1 MSINEHDR
9 DRVEAFIVQEVTP
22 LVDRFCVELE
32 SDALSAFSSD
42 VVLASSLNPFT
53 LAKVKKRW
61 TKVVDGVQ
69 ATTKRMFKDQSIDLT
84 PIWQML
90 DSMDLPSTLHQRVSR
105 MLETGVNE
113 GWSKQKMAD
122 HLQKITGNPTLIIGG
137 LAVGLATIVTAT
149 VALRAMRK
157 NKVQYKKWKSLHD
170 SRVRDAHAEAD
181 GQIQLADEPFTV
193 GGALLR
199 YPGDP
204 AGPPGQVINCRC
216 IVVGTN
222 RDGEPIKLASGDSS
236 ITDYLILSP

>member
-42 VVLASSLNPFT
+42 VVLASVLNPFT

-69 ATTKRMFKDQSIDLT
+69 ATTKRMFKDQDIDLT

-90 DSMDLPSTLHQRVSR
+90 DSMDLPATLHQRVSR

-122 HLQKITGNPTLIIGG
+122 RLQKITGNPAFIIGG
-137 LAVGLATIVTAT
+137 LAVGLATVITAT
-149 VALRAMRK
+149 VSLRAMAK

-170 SRVRDAHAEAD
+170 SRVRDAHSDAD

-204 AGPPGQVINCRC
+204 AGPPEQVINCRC
-216 IVVGTN
+216 VVIGSN
-222 RDGEPIKLASGDSS
+222 RSGDPVQLASGDSS